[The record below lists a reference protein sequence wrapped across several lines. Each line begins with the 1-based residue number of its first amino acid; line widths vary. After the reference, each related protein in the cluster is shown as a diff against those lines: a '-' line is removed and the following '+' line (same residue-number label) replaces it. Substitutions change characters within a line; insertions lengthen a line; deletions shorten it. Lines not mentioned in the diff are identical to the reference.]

1 MHSLFWV
8 SKFVNLLRK
17 QLREWFSVYDG
28 DLRDLA
34 ENYHSGH
41 N

>member
-8 SKFVNLLRK
+8 SKFGNLLRK
-17 QLREWFSVYDG
+17 TIKRVEFSIYDG

-34 ENYHSGH
+34 ENYHSG
-41 N
+41 